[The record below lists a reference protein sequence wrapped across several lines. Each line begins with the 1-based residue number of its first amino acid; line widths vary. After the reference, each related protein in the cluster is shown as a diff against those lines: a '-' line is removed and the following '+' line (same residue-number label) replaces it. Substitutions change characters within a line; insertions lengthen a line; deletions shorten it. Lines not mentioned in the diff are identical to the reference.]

1 MNDTHCAAG
10 GRVGPISDSGVS
22 RLSILHR
29 RQHVAR
35 DRRNLDFL
43 LTKDGKVMSGR
54 WHMVMYLEGPK
65 KREEVKVC
73 RLVALLRLVLS
84 SSAFVLRLQCCSMY
98 HHFFWTLTYKA
109 LNRVLLCIN
118 GYTQITRG
126 GIPGCLRS
134 SVLYFPWLFIGSLV
148 YPIVG
153 NKILMKGGR
162 E

>member
-1 MNDTHCAAG
+1 MAYG
-10 GRVGPISDSGVS
+10 YVFGR
-22 RLSILHR
+22 
-29 RQHVAR
+29 A
-35 DRRNLDFL
+35 
-43 LTKDGKVMSGR
+43 
-54 WHMVMYLEGPK
+54 K

-153 NKILMKGGR
+153 NKILMKGGGSKVHDIQDAQLR
-162 E
+162 LLNSVHRITKFVFFCAAVSVIPQCHVVLY